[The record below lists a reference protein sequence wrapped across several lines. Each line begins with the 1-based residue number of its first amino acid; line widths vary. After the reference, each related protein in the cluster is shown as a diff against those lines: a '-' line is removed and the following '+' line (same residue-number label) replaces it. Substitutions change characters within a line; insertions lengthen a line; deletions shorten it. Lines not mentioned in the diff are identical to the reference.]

1 MAVSAEKREIQIR
14 INDDQM
20 KAFLF
25 LPKPGT
31 GAYTEEDVYAMLEQK
46 GVIYGIKQDVIRQ
59 ALENRQYNEEIL
71 VAEGSCQQD
80 GTDGSYEYKF
90 NLNFSKKPK
99 IRPDGTVDYWSIK
112 MIETVSKGQVIAIYH
127 KAHPGVDGMDV
138 KGKLLLAKRARDMV
152 PLRGKGF
159 ERSEDGNIYTALMNG
174 KIEMLNGRITVL
186 PVYEINGDV
195 DLSIG
200 NIDFR
205 GDVII
210 HGGICSGVKIKATG
224 TVTIDGIVEGAQI
237 EAGRDIILRSGVM
250 GASRANISSKGNI
263 TAKFF
268 EYTRVHA
275 GGSIRADVFLNCH
288 VSCGEWI
295 VMEGGK
301 ASIIGGDVW
310 AIQGISVHILGSDGE
325 VKTKVRVGNNAAVIR
340 RITILKNKIEVEKAN
355 LKKIEEGLKL
365 MADLR
370 NDPHRSELLR
380 VKIRDSALL
389 ADDTA
394 ELAKLEDQ
402 VERAKGGSIKVTGI
416 VYPGVCVEMDEV
428 KIYVREEQENL
439 EFVKNLDKIVMC
451 GLDFG

>member
-1 MAVSAEKREIQIR
+1 MAVSAEKREVQIR

-20 KAFLF
+20 KAFLY
-25 LPKPGT
+25 LPKPGPE
-31 GAYTEEDVYAMLEQK
+31 AYTEGEVYAMLERK
-46 GVIYGIKQDVIRQ
+46 GVVYGIKQDVIRQ
-59 ALENRQYNEEIL
+59 AVEHQQYNEEIL
-71 VAEGSCQQD
+71 VAEGTHQQD
-80 GTDGSYEYKF
+80 GTDGAYEYKF

-112 MIETVSKGQVIAIYH
+112 MIETVSEGQVIAIYH

-138 KGKLLLAKRARDMV
+138 KGRLLLAKRARDLV

-174 KIEMLNGRITVL
+174 KIEMLNGRVTVL

-237 EAGRDIILRSGVM
+237 EAGKDIILRSGVM

-275 GGSIRADVFLNCH
+275 GGSIQADVFLNCH
-288 VSCGEWI
+288 VSCGECI

-301 ASIIGGDVW
+301 ASIVGGDVW

-325 VKTKVRVGNNAAVIR
+325 VRTNVRVGNNAAVIR
-340 RITILKNKIEVEKAN
+340 RITILKNKIEVEKEN
-355 LKKIEEGLKL
+355 LRKIEEGLKL
-365 MADLR
+365 MSDMR

-394 ELAKLEDQ
+394 ELTKLEDQ

-416 VYPGVCVEMDEV
+416 VYPGVSVEMDEV
-428 KIYVREEQENL
+428 KIQVREEQDSL
-439 EFVKNLDKIVMC
+439 EFVKNMDKIVMC
-451 GLDFG
+451 ALDFR